1 MINNLLRNSD
11 KYRENTIRYN
21 NRVRYFSPYI
31 KSLYNNIRPY
41 VGTRTN
47 RIVDKTFDVTDK
59 LTDIADIITR

>member
-21 NRVRYFSPYI
+21 NRVKFFSPYV
-31 KSLYNNIRPY
+31 KALYSHVRPY

-47 RIVDKTFDVTDK
+47 RIIDKTFDVTDK
-59 LTDIADIITR
+59 LTDIVNIITK

>member
-1 MINNLLRNSD
+1 MINNLLKNTD
-11 KYRENTIRYN
+11 KYKSNAILYN

-31 KSLYNNIRPY
+31 KSLYNNVRPY

-59 LTDIADIITR
+59 LTDIVNIITK